1 MGGLIYRAPHLY
13 QLVASD
19 PYGPKNCTAYATA
32 RAINAATLG
41 GLVVTGRQVR
51 ALSSEPV
58 PDPASPG
65 LNLAQAVAVSIKLRV
80 PLVNRS
86 GEGWDYVV
94 SVLDIV
100 GPGRRVIA
108 QIDHD
113 AWQDKCQTSGHFLH
127 ALTLDALRRRNGRME
142 ILGSDPLCRSL
153 RWYRAGNVRDAMAAF
168 TGGDPRRLSFAVTRE
183 IPLIAG

>member
-1 MGGLIYRAPHLY
+1 MGVIYRAPHLY
-13 QLVASD
+13 QLIASD
-19 PYGPKNCTAYATA
+19 PYGGKNCTAYALA

-41 GLVVTGRQVR
+41 GLIVSGRQVR

-80 PLVNRS
+80 PVYNRT

-94 SVLDIV
+94 DVLDQV

-108 QIDHD
+108 QVDYR
-113 AWQDKCQTSGHFLH
+113 AWQDRCQANPNILH